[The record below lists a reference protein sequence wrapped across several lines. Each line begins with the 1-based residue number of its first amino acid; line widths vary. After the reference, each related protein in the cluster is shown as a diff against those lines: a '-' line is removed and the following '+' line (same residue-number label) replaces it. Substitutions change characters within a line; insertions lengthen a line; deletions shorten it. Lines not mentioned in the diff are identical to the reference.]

1 MKTFEGK
8 TTAEGMK
15 VAIVVARFNQL
26 ITEKLLAGAVDTLKR
41 AGVADDDIAIAW
53 TPGAYE
59 IPLAA
64 DKLAKTGDYDAV
76 ICLGAVIKGE
86 TDHYD
91 HVAGNTASG
100 ITRVGLDNELP
111 VLFGVLTCET
121 IEQAMARAGLKAGN
135 KGIEC
140 AQAAIE
146 MANMLK
152 TIEN

>member
-41 AGVADDDIAIAW
+41 AGIADDDIAVAW

-146 MANMLK
+146 MVNMLK

>member
-59 IPLAA
+59 IPVAA

>member
-121 IEQAMARAGLKAGN
+121 IGQAMARAGLKAGN

>member
-146 MANMLK
+146 MVNMLK

>member
-41 AGVADDDIAIAW
+41 AGVSDDDIAVAW

-76 ICLGAVIKGE
+76 ICLGAIIKGE

-146 MANMLK
+146 MVNMLK

>member
-146 MANMLK
+146 MVNMLK
-152 TIEN
+152 AIEN

>member
-41 AGVADDDIAIAW
+41 AGVSDDDIAVAW

-146 MANMLK
+146 MVNMLK
-152 TIEN
+152 AIEN